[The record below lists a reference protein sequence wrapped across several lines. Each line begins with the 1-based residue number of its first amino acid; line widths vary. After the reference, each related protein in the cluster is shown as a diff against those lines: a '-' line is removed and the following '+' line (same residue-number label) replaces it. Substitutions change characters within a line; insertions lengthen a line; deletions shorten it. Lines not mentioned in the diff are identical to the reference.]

1 MKTGTLLGQAT
12 HVLSRASG
20 PRYNKILALA
30 LSAALLVPVSLALAR
45 PAPWEPRLHPGVAP
59 ALPSYVQRVE
69 PALVGLHVKA
79 ATDRP
84 SSARLGARRFG
95 TGVVFDTRG
104 YVATVSYVVLDAE
117 QIEAQL
123 RDGRKIPARL
133 VGLDLDTGL
142 AVVRLEGEGAW
153 PAAELAPSAD
163 LQVGAVT
170 GTVGV
175 DEDGDL
181 VHATT
186 TLESIRRFSAFW
198 EYMLDR
204 ALMLAPSMASWGGSA
219 AVDERG
225 RVIGI
230 VSLRLGEPPHVS
242 LAIPA
247 EKFLAVKDELV
258 AAGRVVSRR
267 PRPWI
272 GLYTAAQSGR
282 IVVDG
287 FNEAG
292 PARAAGF
299 RRGDQIVRVDGVAV
313 ASQEEFYEQM
323 WRRQAGD
330 TIEVAVRRDD
340 RVQVISVRSID
351 RHRLHPAG
359 R

>member
-1 MKTGTLLGQAT
+1 MPGHPRPEPGK
-12 HVLSRASG
+12 RA
-20 PRYNKILALA
+20 PRQIIRVALALA
-30 LSAALLVPVSLALAR
+30 AALLVPVSLVLAR
-45 PAPWEPRLHPGVAP
+45 PAPWEPRLHPGAAP
-59 ALPSYVQRVE
+59 AVPSYVQRVE
-69 PALVGLHVKA
+69 SALVGLHVRA
-79 ATDRP
+79 PADRP

-104 YVATVSYVVLDAE
+104 YVVTVSYVVLDAE

-123 RDGRKIPARL
+123 RDGRKVPARL
-133 VGLDLDTGL
+133 IGLDLDAGL
-142 AVVRLEGEGAW
+142 AVVRLEGEGGW
-153 PAAELAPSAD
+153 KTAELASSAD
-163 LQVGAVT
+163 LHVGAVT

-175 DEDGDL
+175 DEEGDL

-204 ALMLAPSMASWGGSA
+204 ALMLAPSMSSWGGSA

-225 RVIGI
+225 RVIGV
-230 VSLRLGEPPHVS
+230 VSLRLGETPHVS

-247 EKFLAVKDELV
+247 EKFLAIKDELV
-258 AAGRVVSRR
+258 AVGRVVSRR

-282 IVVDG
+282 VVVDG

-299 RRGDQIVRVDGVAV
+299 QRGDQIVRVDGVAV

-340 RVQVISVRSID
+340 RVEVITVRSID
-351 RHRLHPAG
+351 RHHLYPSG

>member
-1 MKTGTLLGQAT
+1 MTGRIAVSL
-12 HVLSRASG
+12 V
-20 PRYNKILALA
+20 
-30 LSAALLVPVSLALAR
+30 AALLAPVCLALAR
-45 PAPWEPRLHPGVAP
+45 PAPRDPRPHPSQLSM
-59 ALPSYVQRVE
+59 LPSYVQRVE
-69 PALVGLHVKA
+69 PAVVGLHVRA
-79 ATDRP
+79 AEDRP
-84 SSARLGARRFG
+84 SSARLGTRRFG
-95 TGVVFDTRG
+95 SAVVFDPRG
-104 YVATVSYVVLDAE
+104 YAVTVSYVVLDAVS
-117 QIEAQL
+117 IEARL
-123 RDGRKIPARL
+123 RDGRAVPSKL

-142 AVVRLEGEGAW
+142 AVVRLEGPGPW
-153 PAAELAPSAD
+153 PAAELHPSGD
-163 LQVGAVT
+163 LRVGAVT

-181 VHATT
+181 VHVTT
-186 TLESIRRFSAFW
+186 TLASVRRFSAFW

-225 RVIGI
+225 RVVGM
-230 VSLRLGEPPHVS
+230 VSLRLGEAPYVS

-258 AAGRVVSRR
+258 ATGRVMSRR

-272 GLYTAAQSGR
+272 GLYTAAHPGR
-282 IVVDG
+282 VVVDG

-292 PARAAGF
+292 PARSAGF
-299 RRGDQIVRVDGVAV
+299 RRGDQIVGVDGVGV
-313 ASQEEFYEQM
+313 TSQEEFYEQM

-330 TIEVAVRRDD
+330 TIEVAVRRDE

-351 RHRLHPAG
+351 RHRLYPPP

>member
-1 MKTGTLLGQAT
+1 MRVRIGAVLLA
-12 HVLSRASG
+12 V
-20 PRYNKILALA
+20 
-30 LSAALLVPVSLALAR
+30 LLVPVSVALAR
-45 PAPWEPRLHPGVAP
+45 SSARDARPHPRDLPAV
-59 ALPSYVQRVE
+59 PSYVQRIE
-69 PALVGLHVKA
+69 PALVGLHVRA
-79 ATDRP
+79 AEDRP

-95 TGVVFDTRG
+95 TGIVFDARG
-104 YVATVSYVVLDAE
+104 YAVTVSYVVLDAVR
-117 QIEAQL
+117 IEAHT
-123 RDGRKIPARL
+123 RDGRQVPARL
-133 VGLDLDTGL
+133 VALDLDTGL
-142 AVVRLEGEGAW
+142 AVVRLEDGGPW
-153 PAAELAPSAD
+153 PVAELRPSSD

-175 DEDGDL
+175 DEEDGL

-186 TLESIRRFSAFW
+186 TLTAVRRFSAFW

-204 ALMLAPSMASWGGSA
+204 ALMLAPSMASWAGGA

-225 RVIGI
+225 RVVGI
-230 VSLRLGEPPHVS
+230 VSLRLGEPPHLS

-258 AAGRVVSRR
+258 SAGRIVSRR

-272 GLYTAAQSGR
+272 GLYTAAHPGR
-282 IVVDG
+282 VVVDG

-299 RRGDQIVRVDGVAV
+299 RRGDLIVGVNGVDVT
-313 ASQEEFYEQM
+313 SQEEFYEQL

-330 TIEVAVRRDD
+330 TIDVSVRRGD
-340 RVQVISVRSID
+340 RVQIISVRSID
-351 RHRLHPAG
+351 RHRLYTPD

>member
-1 MKTGTLLGQAT
+1 MSVLLVA
-12 HVLSRASG
+12 
-20 PRYNKILALA
+20 
-30 LSAALLVPVSLALAR
+30 AALLLPGSLALAR
-45 PAPWEPRLHPGVAP
+45 PGSLEPRPHPNDLS

-69 PALVGLHVKA
+69 PSIVGLHVRA
-79 ATDRP
+79 AADRP
-84 SSARLGARRFG
+84 SSARLGSRRFG
-95 TGVVFDTRG
+95 SAVVFDPRG
-104 YVATVSYVVLDAE
+104 YAVTVSYVVLDAVR
-117 QIEAQL
+117 IEARL
-123 RDGRKIPARL
+123 RDGRSVPARL
-133 VGLDLDTGL
+133 VAFDLDTGL
-142 AVVRLEGEGAW
+142 AVVRLEGGGPW
-153 PAAELAPSAD
+153 PAAELRASSD
-163 LQVGAVT
+163 LRVGAVT

-175 DEDGDL
+175 DEDNDL

-186 TLESIRRFSAFW
+186 TLESVRRFSAFW

-204 ALMLAPSMASWGGSA
+204 ALMLSPSMSSWGGSA

-225 RVIGI
+225 RVVGI
-230 VSLRLGEPPHVS
+230 VSLRLGEPPYVS

-247 EKFLAVKDELV
+247 EKFLAVKDELL

-272 GLYTAAQSGR
+272 GLYTAAQPGR
-282 IVVDG
+282 VVVDG
-287 FNEAG
+287 FNESG
-292 PARAAGF
+292 PARVAGF
-299 RRGDQIVRVDGVAV
+299 RSGDLIVGVNGVDV

-351 RHRLHPAG
+351 RHRLYPPP

>member
-1 MKTGTLLGQAT
+1 M
-12 HVLSRASG
+12 
-20 PRYNKILALA
+20 
-30 LSAALLVPVSLALAR
+30 
-45 PAPWEPRLHPGVAP
+45 
-59 ALPSYVQRVE
+59 
-69 PALVGLHVKA
+69 
-79 ATDRP
+79 
-84 SSARLGARRFG
+84 
-95 TGVVFDTRG
+95 
-104 YVATVSYVVLDAE
+104 
-117 QIEAQL
+117 
-123 RDGRKIPARL
+123 
-133 VGLDLDTGL
+133 
-142 AVVRLEGEGAW
+142 
-153 PAAELAPSAD
+153 
-163 LQVGAVT
+163 GAVT

-181 VHATT
+181 VHVTT
-186 TLESIRRFSAFW
+186 TLQSVRRFSAFW

-204 ALMLAPSMASWGGSA
+204 ALMLEPSMSSWGGSA

-225 RVIGI
+225 RVVGI

-272 GLYTAAQSGR
+272 GLYTAAHPGR
-282 IVVDG
+282 VIVDG

-299 RRGDQIVRVDGVAV
+299 RRGDQIVRVDGVDI
-313 ASQEEFYEQM
+313 ASQEEFYERM

-330 TIEVAVRRDD
+330 TIDVAVRRDD
-340 RVQVISVRSID
+340 RVQVINVRSID
-351 RHRLHPAG
+351 RHRLYPEP